1 MSEINVDLAEENIAQ
16 PASPPKRGKRKGE
29 TAQADRRPVKLSPEE
44 EAAFLRAKSLGQR
57 ADEVAGFKVPTDFV
71 QLPSGG
77 KVYPIESNLY
87 NVKEVELR
95 HLTAA
100 DEDILTS
107 RSLLRSGKAIDTV
120 IGACL
125 ADKSIVVEDLLS
137 GDKNAIITFLR
148 VSGYGAGYEV
158 EMDCPS
164 CGETSKHEFDLSN
177 LQMKTLDI
185 EPVADGDNRFNFQLP
200 QSKINIEFRFLNSLQ
215 DKEITDAQE
224 KLKKRTQSPIDR
236 NVTTRLKNVIISIEG
251 NSDQSYIN
259 KFVDTMNVRDSRAI
273 RKYIEDNT
281 PDLDMESDFECVH
294 CGHRGEVEIPITVG
308 FFWPDT

>member
-1 MSEINVDLAEENIAQ
+1 MTEINVDLQEDQEDQEEQ
-16 PASPPKRGKRKGE
+16 PI
-29 TAQADRRPVKLSPEE
+29 VKPTERIQLTPEE
-44 EAAFLRAKSLGQR
+44 EAAFNRARNLGQR

-77 KVYPIESNLY
+77 KVYPVNSHLH

-107 RSLLRSGKAIDTV
+107 RSLLRSGKAIDAV
-120 IGACL
+120 ISACL
-125 ADKSIVVEDLLS
+125 ADKRINVEELLS
-137 GDKNAIITFLR
+137 GDKNAIVTFLR
-148 VSGYGAGYEV
+148 VSGYGSEYDV

-164 CGETSKHEFDLSN
+164 CGETSKHTFDLSD

-185 EPVADGDNRFNFQLP
+185 EPATPGDNRFYFQLP
-200 QSKINIEFRFLNSLQ
+200 QSQINVEFRFLNSLQ
-215 DKEITDAQE
+215 DKEIADAQE

-236 NVTTRLKNVIISIEG
+236 NVTTRLKNVIITIEG
-251 NSDQSYIN
+251 NSDQGYIN
-259 KFVDTMNVRDSRAI
+259 QFVDNMNVRDSRAI
-273 RKYIEDNT
+273 RKYMEKNT
-281 PDLDMESDFECVH
+281 PDIDMEQDFECVH

-308 FFWPDT
+308 FFWPES

>member
-1 MSEINVDLAEENIAQ
+1 MTEINVDLQEDQEEQ
-16 PASPPKRGKRKGE
+16 PI
-29 TAQADRRPVKLSPEE
+29 VKPTERIQLTPEE
-44 EAAFLRAKSLGQR
+44 EAAFNRARNLGQR

-77 KVYPIESNLY
+77 KVYPVNSHLH

-107 RSLLRSGKAIDTV
+107 RSLLRSGKAIDAV
-120 IGACL
+120 ISACL
-125 ADKSIVVEDLLS
+125 ADKRINVEELLS
-137 GDKNAIITFLR
+137 GDKNAIVTFLR
-148 VSGYGAGYEV
+148 VSGYGSEYDV

-164 CGETSKHEFDLSN
+164 CGETSKHTFDLSD

-185 EPVADGDNRFNFQLP
+185 EPAAPGDNRFYFQLP
-200 QSKINIEFRFLNSLQ
+200 QSQINVEFRFLNSLQ
-215 DKEITDAQE
+215 DKEIADAQE

-236 NVTTRLKNVIISIEG
+236 NVTTRLKNVIIAIEG
-251 NSDQSYIN
+251 NSDQGYIN
-259 KFVDTMNVRDSRAI
+259 QFVDNMNVRDSRAL
-273 RKYIEDNT
+273 RKFMEDNT
-281 PDLDMESDFECVH
+281 PDLDMEQDFECVH

-308 FFWPDT
+308 FFCPES